1 MEMNPTPQRQRTRRA
16 DRSASEAAAQQ
27 AWQQPA
33 APAAQPTPGISR
45 TPNTGVQTAPQ
56 QPRPAQYA
64 QPRPAQPA
72 QPRQYATPVQRAAS
86 PYPQPQARPPMPQ
99 RPAGNTAPR
108 ALQRTQAPVNSGW
121 SMPPLQAEQRREH
134 ADVPHSPG
142 REKLPGWVW
151 TALALA
157 LIAVM
162 GLVAGYFLI
171 QAELT
176 TKENERRQAYEKVLF
191 NYHITEPSPGLRR
204 ITWQDEIERYAA
216 EYNLNPAFVAAII
229 DTESDY
235 RTDATSSVNA
245 KGLMQVMPDTAEW
258 IAGKLDDSG
267 YTEDSMYEPE
277 RNIRYGCWYLN
288 FLSQKF
294 RGDPILIACAYHAGQ
309 GNVESWLS
317 NRKYSSDGL
326 TIPLDMIPMEDSR
339 TYARRVT
346 TAYGIYQTLL
356 YTNDPQLPVY
366 DAGGSPAADSGA
378 R

>member
-1 MEMNPTPQRQRTRRA
+1 METNPTPQRQRTRRA
-16 DRSASEAAAQQ
+16 DRSAAEGAAQQ
-27 AWQQPA
+27 IWQQPA
-33 APAAQPTPGISR
+33 IPPAQPTPGISR
-45 TPNTGVQTAPQ
+45 TAQPTAAPQ
-56 QPRPAQYA
+56 PIRSAQSQQPVQPQPRP
-64 QPRPAQPA
+64 
-72 QPRQYATPVQRAAS
+72 YATPVQRAAS
-86 PYPQPQARPPMPQ
+86 PYPNPQLRQAQPAPQ
-99 RPAGNTAPR
+99 RTGGNTAPR
-108 ALQRTQAPVNSGW
+108 ALQRTNAQVNSGW
-121 SMPPLQAEQRREH
+121 SMPQQT
-134 ADVPHSPG
+134 ADAGRADMSPAP
-142 REKLPGWVW
+142 RQPTKEKLPGWVW
-151 TALALA
+151 SALALS

-171 QAELT
+171 QAQIT
-176 TKENERRQAYEKVLF
+176 TRENERRAAYEKVLF
-191 NYHITEPSPGLRR
+191 NYHITEPSPGLHR
-204 ITWQDEIERYAA
+204 ITWQDEIEKYAA
-216 EYNLNPAFVAAII
+216 EYNLQPAFVAAII

-235 RTDATSSVNA
+235 RTEATSSVNA
-245 KGLMQVMPDTAEW
+245 KGLMQLMPDTAEW
-258 IAGKLDDSG
+258 IAGKLDDDG
-267 YTEDSMYEPE
+267 YTEDSMYEPV

-326 TIPLDMIPMEDSR
+326 TIALDSIPMEDSR

-366 DAGGSPAADSGA
+366 DAGSHDAVSGDA